1 MLPLLTIRGEQS
13 QVCHAGM
20 KWEPGDRIVALVD
33 REGQEALAGL
43 FGAGAVV
50 EIESGLA
57 VVVE

>member
-1 MLPLLTIRGEQS
+1 
-13 QVCHAGM
+13 M

-50 EIESGLA
+50 EIEPGLA
-57 VVVE
+57 AVAS